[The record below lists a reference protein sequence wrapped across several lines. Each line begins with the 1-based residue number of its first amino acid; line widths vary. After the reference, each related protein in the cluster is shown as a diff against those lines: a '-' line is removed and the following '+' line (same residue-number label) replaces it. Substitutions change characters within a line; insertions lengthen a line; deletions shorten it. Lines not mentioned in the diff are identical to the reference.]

1 MAFSIDFVYIVC
13 YIIHMK
19 NKYKHTKTT
28 VSLINYHIVFCP
40 RYRRKIFNIP
50 GVEERFKELTVM
62 ECEKNNIDILAMEC
76 HVDHV
81 HMFVSV
87 YPQQTIPD
95 VVKQIKGATSNKLR
109 EEFSQLENMPSLW
122 TRSYFVSTAN
132 NISSETIEW
141 YVSTQ
146 KVRY

>member
-1 MAFSIDFVYIVC
+1 
-13 YIIHMK
+13 
-19 NKYKHTKTT
+19 
-28 VSLINYHIVFCP
+28 
-40 RYRRKIFNIP
+40 
-50 GVEERFKELTVM
+50 M

-122 TRSYFVSTAN
+122 TRSYFVSTAGSV
-132 NISSETIEW
+132 SSETIEW

-146 KVRY
+146 KTRY